1 MCEIENNKIYKE
13 LLIEKKNLPHFFI
26 VFGDI
31 KNNKK
36 IVKFFLDKEL
46 KIKTKKNINFI
57 ELDFDIFKID
67 DAKKILKLQS
77 NKKTKENKQYFIIT
91 AKDINIYTQNAL
103 LKTFEEPVKNTHF
116 FIFLESDFKILPT
129 LLSRARILTNY
140 YNNFSELFLN
150 FLESNFLEREKIIKD
165 IENTRDKIKLIYEFE
180 NFFLKEKKNIF
191 IDKYNFSNE
200 EIWDF
205 ENKLLYL
212 KEISQTEGVSVSN
225 VLNYLSIK
233 FPIIKNYKE

>member
-1 MCEIENNKIYKE
+1 M
-13 LLIEKKNLPHFFI
+13 EKKNLPHFFI